1 MEPHSKENDQ
11 ETVADSGPRNSP
23 SIGEKLKQLLTA
35 KPPSYSE
42 DEEPRTAEKEQ
53 MSGPQEEFIQEKP
66 QPSKSKEK

>member
-1 MEPHSKENDQ
+1 MKPHSKENDQ
-11 ETVADSGPRNSP
+11 EIVADSGPRNSP

-35 KPPSYSE
+35 KPASYSE

-53 MSGPQEEFIQEKP
+53 MSSPQEEFIQEKP